1 MDDNNVVALHNSQF
15 EWAARL
21 TRILH
26 PLIYEGVNAMFQEAV
41 DICKQS
47 DEPEKYL
54 MTFQSILSR
63 IPKWNDEIVNK
74 ETKRI
79 IEKSGCT
86 HLEDLLTCVHIA
98 ELKILTA
105 VRTGKAQKKV
115 EINIPKLS
123 LFIHKVYIGVS
134 RDLYANAYLFQAG
147 VAPLL
152 FQQNRCK
159 INEYINLS
167 MINVIRDSIPVEQ
180 LLRAYLDETTD
191 LIKEKDE
198 KVEEKKISFS
208 DTDNAITV
216 EGTPL
221 VIDSPK
227 DNENLAR
234 LAEERSKKV
243 LEESVAAA
251 TVAAAEEDSDKI
263 KISEEVVTIDVEEI
277 KGPKSTKEE
286 TFDLDIQVLV

>member
-1 MDDNNVVALHNSQF
+1 MVVMDDNHVPTLHDSQH

-26 PLIYEGVNAMFQEAV
+26 PLIYEGINAMFQEAIS
-41 DICKQS
+41 ICKQS
-47 DEPEKYL
+47 EEQEKYL

-63 IPKWNDEIVNK
+63 IPKWNDDIINK
-74 ETKRI
+74 ETQRI

-105 VRTGKAQKKV
+105 IRTGKAQKKV

-134 RDLYANAYLFQAG
+134 RDIYANAYLFETG

-159 INEYINLS
+159 INDFIKMS
-167 MINVIRDSIPVEQ
+167 MINVIRDSIPVEH

-191 LIKEKDE
+191 LIKEKEEKKEE
-198 KVEEKKISFS
+198 KVEKAISFS

-216 EGTPL
+216 DGKPL
-221 VIDSPK
+221 VIDAPK
-227 DNENLAR
+227 DNANLER

-243 LEESVAAA
+243 LEESI
-251 TVAAAEEDSDKI
+251 AESDTI
-263 KISEEVVTIDVEEI
+263 KISNEIVPLEVEDLSA
-277 KGPKSTKEE
+277 PKEE
-286 TFDLDIQVLV
+286 KFDLDVQVLV

>member
-1 MDDNNVVALHNSQF
+1 MDDNSVPTLHNSQY

-26 PLIYEGVNAMFQEAV
+26 PLIYEGINAMFQEAIS
-41 DICKQS
+41 ICKQS
-47 DEPEKYL
+47 DEQEKYL

-63 IPKWNDEIVNK
+63 IPKWNEEIVNK

-86 HLEDLLTCVHIA
+86 HLEDILTCVHIA

-115 EINIPKLS
+115 DINIPKLS

-134 RDLYANAYLFQAG
+134 RDIYANAYLFETG
-147 VAPLL
+147 VAPLV

-191 LIKEKDE
+191 LIKEKEE
-198 KVEEKKISFS
+198 KVEVEEKIEKKAISFS

-216 EGTPL
+216 EGVPL
-221 VIDSPK
+221 VIDAPK
-227 DNENLAR
+227 DNENLDR
-234 LAEERSKKV
+234 LAEERAKKIM
-243 LEESVAAA
+243 
-251 TVAAAEEDSDKI
+251 EEDSDKI
-263 KISEEVVTIDVEEI
+263 KISNEIVSIDVEDLST
-277 KGPKSTKEE
+277 PKEDKI
-286 TFDLDIQVLV
+286 DLDIQVLV

>member
-1 MDDNNVVALHNSQF
+1 MDDNNIPTLHDSQF
-15 EWAARL
+15 EWASRL

-26 PLIYEGVNAMFQEAV
+26 PLIYEGINAMFQEAV
-41 DICKQS
+41 AICKQS
-47 DEPEKYL
+47 EEQEKYL

-63 IPKWNDEIVNK
+63 ISKWNEEIVNK

-79 IEKSGCT
+79 IEKGGCN

-115 EINIPKLS
+115 DINIPKLS

-134 RDLYANAYLFQAG
+134 RDLYANAYLFETG
-147 VAPLL
+147 VAPLV

-159 INEYINLS
+159 INEYIKMA

-191 LIKEKDE
+191 LIKEKE
-198 KVEEKKISFS
+198 EPVEPKKEISFS
-208 DTDNAITV
+208 NTDNAITV
-216 EGTPL
+216 DNVPII
-221 VIDSPK
+221 IDAPK
-227 DNENLAR
+227 DNETLTR
-234 LAEERSKKV
+234 LAEERAKK
-243 LEESVAAA
+243 EEVVDD
-251 TVAAAEEDSDKI
+251 TDKI
-263 KISEEVVTIDVEEI
+263 KISNEIVTLEVEDLSA
-277 KGPKSTKEE
+277 PKEE
-286 TFDLDIQVLV
+286 KIDLDIQVLV

>member
-1 MDDNNVVALHNSQF
+1 MDDNNMATLHNSQH

-21 TRILH
+21 TRLLH

-41 DICKQS
+41 GICKQS

-63 IPKWNDEIVNK
+63 IPKWNEEIVSK

-79 IEKSGCT
+79 SEKSGCT
-86 HLEDLLTCVHIA
+86 HLEDILTCVHIA

-115 EINIPKLS
+115 EISIPKLS

-134 RDLYANAYLFQAG
+134 RDLYANAYLFQEG

-159 INEYINLS
+159 INEYINIA

-191 LIKEKDE
+191 LIKEKEE
-198 KVEEKKISFS
+198 KVEEKKAISFS

-221 VIDSPK
+221 IIDAPK
-227 DNENLAR
+227 NNENLDR
-234 LAEERSKKV
+234 LAEERAKKV
-243 LEESVAAA
+243 LDESVAAA
-251 TVAAAEEDSDKI
+251 VEAAAAEDGDKI
-263 KISEEVVTIDVEEI
+263 KISNEIVTIDVEEI
-277 KGPKSTKEE
+277 KAPEE
-286 TFDLDIQVLV
+286 KFDLDIQVLV

>member
-1 MDDNNVVALHNSQF
+1 MDDNHVPTLHDSQY

-26 PLIYEGVNAMFQEAV
+26 PLIYEGVNAMFQEAIA
-41 DICKQS
+41 ICKQS
-47 DEPEKYL
+47 EEQEKYL

-63 IPKWNDEIVNK
+63 IPKWNEEIVAK

-79 IEKSGCT
+79 VEKSGCT

-134 RDLYANAYLFQAG
+134 RDLYANAYLFETG

-159 INEYINLS
+159 INEYIKMA
-167 MINVIRDSIPVEQ
+167 MINVIRDSIPVEH

-191 LIKEKDE
+191 LIKEKEE
-198 KVEEKKISFS
+198 KVDKKEISFS
-208 DTDNAITV
+208 NTDNAITV
-216 EGTPL
+216 ENVPL
-221 VIDSPK
+221 VIDAPK
-227 DNENLAR
+227 DNETLAR
-234 LAEERSKKV
+234 LAEERAKK
-243 LEESVAAA
+243 E
-251 TVAAAEEDSDKI
+251 AETDDDKI
-263 KISEEVVTIDVEEI
+263 KISDEIVPLEVEDL
-277 KGPKSTKEE
+277 SLKEE
-286 TFDLDIQVLV
+286 KIDLDIQVLV

>member
-1 MDDNNVVALHNSQF
+1 MDDNHVPTLHDSQY

-26 PLIYEGVNAMFQEAV
+26 PLIYEGVNAMFQEAIT
-41 DICKQS
+41 ICKQS
-47 DEPEKYL
+47 EEQEKYL

-63 IPKWNDEIVNK
+63 IPKWNEEIVAK

-79 IEKSGCT
+79 VEKSGCT

-134 RDLYANAYLFQAG
+134 RDLYANAYLFETG

-159 INEYINLS
+159 INEYIKMA
-167 MINVIRDSIPVEQ
+167 MINVIRDSIPVEH

-191 LIKEKDE
+191 LIKEKEE
-198 KVEEKKISFS
+198 KVDKKEISFS

-216 EGTPL
+216 ENVPL
-221 VIDSPK
+221 VIDAPK
-227 DNENLAR
+227 DNETLAR
-234 LAEERSKKV
+234 LAEERAKK
-243 LEESVAAA
+243 EAE
-251 TVAAAEEDSDKI
+251 TVDDDKI
-263 KISEEVVTIDVEEI
+263 KISDEIVPLEVEDL
-277 KGPKSTKEE
+277 SLKEE
-286 TFDLDIQVLV
+286 KIDLDIQVLV